1 VFRAEGIGVMSAMV
15 GAGGADTADGG
26 PARSEVLIVE
36 DDRELQDIVGE
47 VLLGH
52 GYQPRFA
59 SDGATGLAIL
69 RRGGDRVCLVL
80 LDVGL
85 GAMNGFE
92 FLVHQATDPAIQDI
106 PVVVMSGRDGLGE
119 SPGTGAWV
127 GILRKPVAMAALVA
141 EVRRCAR

>member
-1 VFRAEGIGVMSAMV
+1 MSAMV
-15 GAGGADTADGG
+15 GSGAKDTADGEQ
-26 PARSEVLIVE
+26 ARSEVLIVE
-36 DDRELQDIVGE
+36 DDRELQEVVGD

-69 RRGGDRVCLVL
+69 RRGGDRVCLIL

-85 GAMNGFE
+85 AAMNGFE
-92 FLVHQATDPAIQDI
+92 FLVHQASDPAIQDI

-119 SPGTGAWV
+119 GAGVGAWV
-127 GILRKPVAMAALVA
+127 GTLRKPVAMAALVA

>member
-1 VFRAEGIGVMSAMV
+1 MFGKSPTHRRQS
-15 GAGGADTADGG
+15 
-26 PARSEVLIVE
+26 PAV
-36 DDRELQDIVGE
+36 

-59 SDGATGLAIL
+59 SVGATGLAIL
-69 RRGGDRVCLVL
+69 RRDGDRLCLVL

-85 GAMNGFE
+85 AAMNGFE

-119 SPGTGAWV
+119 CPGDGAWV
-127 GILRKPVAMAALVA
+127 GTLHKPVAMAALVA